1 MTALEWDG
9 TGEKEFETGVDHAV
23 LYILNTET
31 AAYDSG
37 FAWNGITAVNE
48 KPDGA
53 AANPQYADNI
63 KYLNLLSAETFGGT
77 IEAFTYPD
85 EFGQCD
91 GTVAPV
97 AGLTIGQQSRA
108 TFGLSYRTQL
118 GNDLE
123 SNAGYK
129 LHLVYGALAAPSE
142 KDYATI
148 NDSPAAVA
156 FSWDFTTTPVSVTD
170 LKPTSLIVV
179 DSTTVDSGSLA
190 ALEQLLYGTVG
201 VDPALPSPDDVIALF
216 SGSVT
221 TTAVPTAPTIASDV
235 ITIPTVTGVKYQ
247 IGGVTKTG
255 TVTITVN
262 TVVKAVPAS
271 GYIFPAVCVDEWYFP
286 HT

>member
-97 AGLTIGQQSRA
+97 AGLTIGQQTRA

-156 FSWDFTTTPVSVTD
+156 FSWDFTTTPVSVTN

-179 DSTTVDSGSLA
+179 DSTTVDSDSLA

-255 TVTITVN
+255 SVTITVN
-262 TVVKAVPAS
+262 TVVKAVPAA